1 MREAEIWQEVGRL
14 CDHRPSAH
22 ALRYKFHANNESRKP
37 DCYGN
42 ALKPSAI
49 TYDSLSRK
57 INRTRKERPV
67 LHSTFISR

>member
-22 ALRYKFHANNESRKP
+22 DLGYKFHANKESRKP

-42 ALKPSAI
+42 VLKPSAI
-49 TYDSLSRK
+49 KYDSLSPI
-57 INRTRKERPV
+57 INRTRKEQRA
-67 LHSTFISR
+67 LHSTFIGP

>member
-1 MREAEIWQEVGRL
+1 MREAEIWQEVGCL

-42 ALKPSAI
+42 VLKPSAI
-49 TYDSLSRK
+49 TYDSL
-57 INRTRKERPV
+57 
-67 LHSTFISR
+67 